1 MIDLEVTLRPDERLV
16 DQFSI
21 SQRLFWILIGAGV
34 FLAIFIPVFGSTLLP
49 FMDFDLN
56 GIGVI
61 GLIGV
66 GLIAGALMVGYAFYF
81 RASRHYVL
89 TNQRFIE
96 TMGVVSK
103 RTISADWE
111 QITDIR
117 VTQDAFERLVLGAGM
132 IALNTAGGDLEE
144 VRLERV
150 PAPYHLSNRIRQ
162 LVEARM
168 HEIGR
173 PEAPGPVPVR
183 TGPATASRPVTDL
196 PPVELPQ

>member
-1 MIDLEVTLRPDERLV
+1 MIDLEVTLRPDERLI

-21 SQRLFWILIGAGV
+21 SQRLFWILIGAGI
-34 FLAIFIPVFGSTLLP
+34 FLAIFIPIFGLILLP

-56 GIGVI
+56 GIGLVVLIAI
-61 GLIGV
+61 GLAV
-66 GLIAGALMVGYAFYF
+66 CAVMVGYAFYF

-117 VTQDAFERLVLGAGM
+117 VTQDAFERLILGAGM
-132 IALNTAGGDLEE
+132 IALNTAGGDIEE

-150 PAPYHLSNRIRQ
+150 PSPYHLSNRIRQ
-162 LVEARM
+162 LVEVRM
-168 HEIGR
+168 REIGR
-173 PEAPGPVPVR
+173 PEVPAPTPVR
-183 TGPATASRPVTDL
+183 TGPQATAQPVTEL
-196 PPVELPQ
+196 PPIELPK